1 MSNYKL
7 SLTRIIN
14 IELFYQ
20 KATFPGVNSSPASQQ
35 NFKYVFK
42 CAIFNASHKPQGNPQ
57 RISFLSIA
65 NVKMNQI
72 SK

>member
-1 MSNYKL
+1 MSNHKL
-7 SLTRIIN
+7 SLTPIIN

-20 KATFPGVNSSPASQQ
+20 KATFPGVNSSPYSQQ

-42 CAIFNASHKPQGNPQ
+42 CAIFNASHKQENPK
-57 RISFLSIA
+57 RISFLSVA
-65 NVKMNQI
+65 NVGMIEI